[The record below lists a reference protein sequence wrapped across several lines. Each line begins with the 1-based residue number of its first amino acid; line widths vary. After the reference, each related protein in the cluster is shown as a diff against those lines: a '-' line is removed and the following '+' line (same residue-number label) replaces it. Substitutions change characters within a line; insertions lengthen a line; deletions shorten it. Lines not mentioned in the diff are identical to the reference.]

1 MATLRDLRKRIK
13 AVKNTQKITKAMKMV
28 AASKLRRAQEAIVQ
42 ARPYATRMDEVLQDI
57 VNRADVN
64 AHPLLAMRVP
74 HRVLVVVMSSNR
86 GLCGGFNSN
95 IIRSGERYIAENR
108 ANFDDI
114 HVATIGR
121 KAKEHFRRKG
131 VALDATYEGIWDN
144 LNYEAASEIAV
155 DLSERFVVG
164 KLDAVYIVYNEFK
177 SAISQK
183 VTVHQLLPIRP
194 IEGWKDDPRV
204 RVGELA
210 AVSGNKE
217 AVAGHT
223 QDLSAVQPTGQWDV
237 SEALELEPV
246 GYEHIYEPSQND
258 VLDALLPEHLAV
270 QIWRALLESNAAEHG
285 ARMSAMDAASRNAK
299 DLIEKLTLK
308 ANRERQ
314 AVITTELMEI
324 VSGAESLKG

>member
-1 MATLRDLRKRIK
+1 MASLKDLKNRIASVK
-13 AVKNTQKITKAMKMV
+13 ATQKITKAMKMV

-42 ARPYATRMDEVLQDI
+42 ARPYATKMDEVLMDI

-64 AHPLLAMRVP
+64 AHPLLSMRVP

-95 IIRSGERYIAENR
+95 IIRSAERYIAENR
-108 ANFDDI
+108 ANFDHI
-114 HVATIGR
+114 QVATIGR
-121 KAKEHFRRKG
+121 KAKEHFRRRG
-131 VALDATYEGIWDN
+131 VELQATYEGIWDH

-164 KLDAVYIVYNEFK
+164 KLDAVYVIYNEFK

-194 IEGWKDDPRV
+194 LEGWKDDPRV
-204 RVGELA
+204 RIGELHS
-210 AVSGNKE
+210 VSGNKE

-223 QDLSAVQPTGQWDV
+223 QDLASVQPTGQWDV

-246 GYEHIYEPSQND
+246 GYEHIYEPSQKD